1 MREAQKKYQKKS
13 EVRERYFNVY
23 LQFHKINDADVVE
36 KLQKVPTKAKYIKE
50 LIRKDIKESHLP

>member
-1 MREAQKKYQKKS
+1 MREAQKKYQRKS

-50 LIRKDIKESHLP
+50 LIRKDKKESHLP